1 MVLVDNK
8 TIEFRVI
15 ETAWNYSVVSCRP
28 PGSSDTIG
36 TLFGFNL
43 PDGAEPLCFADV
55 NMVLGPII
63 AVLLCADPDSPLARS
78 QCHGCSLGLNVA
90 ASL

>member
-55 NMVLGPII
+55 NIRLWLNGKDQAPVWGLFFVLRRTPPSG
-63 AVLLCADPDSPLARS
+63 
-78 QCHGCSLGLNVA
+78 GLPR
-90 ASL
+90 LTK